1 MTPKE
6 FRAFLEAPESF
17 RFSVEQIK
25 RLLRQY
31 PYTQSLRIALQK
43 RLRLADHPDYEK
55 ELHRTATYAYDRVFL
70 KRHINGKPIYIA
82 DGTNPENSHDEFDTL
97 ELMPLEELQDKVI
110 ENSTANTDYQPDLA
124 AQQLEYPTELDDT
137 YETDNNNSNISESE
151 HTLNS
156 TLEYPT
162 ELDDTYETD
171 NNDNNISESEHTL
184 NSTLEYPTELD
195 EDYINSEQN
204 SIDMT
209 DNSELQH
216 IILESK
222 KMEVH
227 PPIEEDIDN
236 LLHEDDLEKL
246 DDEIEFGFEIDKK
259 IINDQDDFSLFEK
272 EDEEDSEHHDGENT
286 ENKNSEEFDM
296 PLFQQIHEQINT
308 GHKLE
313 QQSEEINHIPE
324 KDPEELPL
332 EEEEIVIPSAE
343 NINKIKAVLS
353 NQSVDK
359 AEKKQQIKEA
369 LLRISKI
376 PLNEIGAITE
386 TYGELL
392 VKQGKIEYAIRLYQQ
407 LILKNPQ
414 KKVYFA
420 AKIKQLIKKI

>member
-17 RFSVEQIK
+17 RFSVEQVK

-43 RLRLADHPDYEK
+43 KLRLADHPDYEK
-55 ELHRTATYAYDRVFL
+55 ELHRTATYALDRVFL
-70 KRHINGKPIYIA
+70 KRHINDKPIYLA
-82 DGTNPENSHDEFDTL
+82 DDTNTDTTREELETL
-97 ELMPLEELQDKVI
+97 ELMPLEELQERVVEHAATNVD
-110 ENSTANTDYQPDLA
+110 NQPEHEE
-124 AQQLEYPTELDDT
+124 QQLTYPTELDDSNDFTTESEQHSIDALEYPTELDDK
-137 YETDNNNSNISESE
+137 NI
-151 HTLNS
+151 H
-156 TLEYPT
+156 
-162 ELDDTYETD
+162 
-171 NNDNNISESEHTL
+171 
-184 NSTLEYPTELD
+184 
-195 EDYINSEQN
+195 SEQN
-204 SIDMT
+204 QIDMT
-209 DNSELQH
+209 NHSELQQ

-222 KMEVH
+222 KVEEH

-246 DDEIEFGFEIDKK
+246 DDDIEFGFEIDKK
-259 IINDQDDFSLFEK
+259 IINDQDDFSLFDK
-272 EDEEDSEHHDGENT
+272 EEEEEEHHTGTHT
-286 ENKNSEEFDM
+286 EEHPEDDAEK
-296 PLFQQIHEQINT
+296 PLFQHIHEQINT
-308 GHKLE
+308 EKQVESGDEPLNQE
-313 QQSEEINHIPE
+313 LE

-332 EEEEIVIPSAE
+332 EEEEVVTPSAE
-343 NINKIKAVLS
+343 NIKKIKAALS
-353 NQSVDK
+353 SQTVNK
-359 AEKKQQIKEA
+359 EEKKQQIKA
-369 LLRISKI
+369 SLIKISKI

>member
-17 RFSVEQIK
+17 RFSVEQVK

-43 RLRLADHPDYEK
+43 KLRLADHPDYEK
-55 ELHRTATYAYDRVFL
+55 ELHKTATYTFDRVFL
-70 KRHINGKPIYIA
+70 KRHINDKPLYLA
-82 DGTNPENSHDEFDTL
+82 DETNADNPHEEFDTL
-97 ELMPLEELQDKVI
+97 ELRPLEELQEKVI
-110 ENSTANTDYQPDLA
+110 EHAAANVDTQPEYEEQQLTYPTELDDSNDFTTDSDNPTESEQHSIDA
-124 AQQLEYPTELDDT
+124 LEYPTELDDK
-137 YETDNNNSNISESE
+137 NI
-151 HTLNS
+151 H
-156 TLEYPT
+156 
-162 ELDDTYETD
+162 
-171 NNDNNISESEHTL
+171 
-184 NSTLEYPTELD
+184 
-195 EDYINSEQN
+195 SEQN
-204 SIDMT
+204 QIDMT
-209 DNSELQH
+209 NHSELQQ

-222 KMEVH
+222 KVEEH

-246 DDEIEFGFEIDKK
+246 DDDIEFGFEIDKK
-259 IINDQDDFSLFEK
+259 IINDQDDFSLFDK
-272 EDEEDSEHHDGENT
+272 EEEEEEHHTGTHT
-286 ENKNSEEFDM
+286 EEHSEDDAEK
-296 PLFQQIHEQINT
+296 PLFQHIHEQINT
-308 GHKLE
+308 EKHAESGDEPSSQEL
-313 QQSEEINHIPE
+313 E

-332 EEEEIVIPSAE
+332 EEEEVVTPSAE
-343 NINKIKAVLS
+343 NIKKIKAVLS
-353 NQSVDK
+353 NQTANK
-359 AEKKQQIKEA
+359 EEKKKQIKA
-369 LLRISKI
+369 SLIRISKI

>member
-137 YETDNNNSNISESE
+137 YETDNNNS
-151 HTLNS
+151 
-156 TLEYPT
+156 
-162 ELDDTYETD
+162 
-171 NNDNNISESEHTL
+171 NISESEHTL

>member
-1 MTPKE
+1 MTPNE

-17 RFSVEQIK
+17 RFSVEQVK

-43 RLRLADHPDYEK
+43 KLRLADHPDYEK
-55 ELHRTATYAYDRVFL
+55 ELHKTATYTFDRVFL
-70 KRHINGKPIYIA
+70 KRHINDKPLYLA
-82 DGTNPENSHDEFDTL
+82 DETNADNPHEEFDTL
-97 ELMPLEELQDKVI
+97 ELMPLEELQEKVI
-110 ENSTANTDYQPDLA
+110 EHAAANVDTQPEYEEQQLTYPTELDDSNDFTTDSDNPTESEQHSIDA
-124 AQQLEYPTELDDT
+124 LEYPTELDDK
-137 YETDNNNSNISESE
+137 NI
-151 HTLNS
+151 H
-156 TLEYPT
+156 
-162 ELDDTYETD
+162 
-171 NNDNNISESEHTL
+171 
-184 NSTLEYPTELD
+184 
-195 EDYINSEQN
+195 SEQN
-204 SIDMT
+204 QIDMT
-209 DNSELQH
+209 NHSELQQ

-222 KMEVH
+222 KIEEH

-246 DDEIEFGFEIDKK
+246 DDDIEFGFEIDKK
-259 IINDQDDFSLFEK
+259 IINDQDDFTLFDKEEEEEEHHTGVHTEEHHEDDFEK
-272 EDEEDSEHHDGENT
+272 
-286 ENKNSEEFDM
+286 

-308 GHKLE
+308 GHHVE
-313 QQSEEINHIPE
+313 SRDEESSELPE

-343 NINKIKAVLS
+343 NIKKIKAVLS
-353 NQSVDK
+353 NQTVNK
-359 AEKKQQIKEA
+359 EEKKKQIKA
-369 LLRISKI
+369 SLLRISKI
-376 PLNEIGAITE
+376 PLSEIGAITE

>member
-137 YETDNNNSNISESE
+137 YETHND
-151 HTLNS
+151 
-156 TLEYPT
+156 
-162 ELDDTYETD
+162 
-171 NNDNNISESEHTL
+171 DNNISESEHTL

>member
-151 HTLNS
+151 HALNS

-162 ELDDTYETD
+162 ELDDTYETHND
-171 NNDNNISESEHTL
+171 DNNISESEHTL